1 MKVTNTQILD
11 NAKRNKIQADD
22 LAIHNWYQFILGYPP
37 HLVRKYIERFDLT
50 DNNIVLDPFC
60 GTGTTPVEVAKKG
73 ISCFG
78 LEANPI
84 AVLASKVKTCQAY
97 DPQMLREYLAWIYC
111 SVKASYQYHRIPEP
125 QEDLFTYETELTQLT
140 IKHKMDVSE
149 QQKTVIP
156 TGFISPKPLQK
167 VLIVREIVR
176 NISDPVAR
184 DFFLIAL
191 ATFIVTEAGN
201 IRFGPEIGRTKPKV
215 DIESIRTFANIA
227 ERMIADVEKTSLL
240 KQAQIIPG
248 DAREVDKYLPRNLD
262 AKIDA
267 IITSPPYPNEK
278 DYTRSTRLESVLLD
292 FIRDKRDLRA
302 IKNKLLRSNS
312 RNVFVGD
319 TDSQYIQGFS
329 RITAI
334 ADEIETRRLDLKKTS
349 GFEKHYNKIVL
360 HYFGGMYRHFKTL
373 KPFLA
378 PNCKLAYV
386 VGDQMS
392 FFRVHIPTAQILAEI
407 ADSLGYR
414 VNDIELWRTRAATAT
429 KMQIDENVL
438 ILDNK

>member
-1 MKVTNTQILD
+1 MTNTQTLE
-11 NAKRNKIQADD
+11 NAKRNKIQTDD

-37 HLVRKYIERFDLT
+37 HLVREYIERFDLA
-50 DNNIVLDPFC
+50 DDNIVLDPFC
-60 GTGTTPVEVAKKG
+60 GTGTTPVEVAKNG

-84 AVLASKVKTCQAY
+84 AVLASKVKTYAAY
-97 DPQMLREYLAWIYC
+97 DPQVLREYLAWIYC
-111 SVKASYQYHRIPEP
+111 SMKASYQYHRIPEP
-125 QEDLFTYETELTQLT
+125 QEYLFTYETELTQLT
-140 IKHKMDVSE
+140 IKDEINLSE
-149 QQKTVIP
+149 QQKKVIP

-176 NISDPVAR
+176 NISDPTAR
-184 DFFLIAL
+184 DFFMIAL
-191 ATFIVTEAGN
+191 AAFIVKEAGN
-201 IRFGPEIGRTKPKV
+201 IRFGPEIGKTKPKV
-215 DIESIRTFANIA
+215 DIESIRAFTNVV
-227 ERMIADVEKTSLL
+227 ERMIADVEKTSFLQ
-240 KQAQIIPG
+240 QAQIISG
-248 DAREVDKYLPRNLD
+248 DAREVDKYLPENLN
-262 AKIDA
+262 ARIDA

-292 FIRDKRDLRA
+292 FIRDRKDLRA

-312 RNVFVGD
+312 RNVFVAD
-319 TDSQYIQGFS
+319 TDSQYIQKFS

-334 ADEIETRRLDLKKTS
+334 ADEIEKRRLDLKKTS

-392 FFRVHIPTAQILAEI
+392 FFRVHIPTAELLAEI
-407 ADSLGYR
+407 ADSLGYK

-438 ILDNK
+438 ILENK